1 MFRFILSVQFSLLY
15 MLFSGASANGQV
27 RITDKP
33 AEKIVVFGNH
43 TLEFTLDYDKKC
55 MVKAMKVNGESV
67 LSVQEGMFSGI
78 RTAADTF
85 STCRL
90 DVSPEVSVMKN
101 EVKVSGI
108 RYGTDQCPV
117 QETWTFLLSDSS
129 IRFEI
134 ERTVDRSFRAE
145 EVSFPSVIFNSIHT
159 WDGAFLGYGG
169 LAWFYLFNE
178 KLCTYGVHTG
188 SAVFWNSATGNGLSI
203 SALAGGKQV
212 ASKFTRTGNDQLL
225 FAVSVSDSSMNYRY
239 DAGTNRR
246 RFVRAKTDVWN
257 GFMVPA
263 GKNTES
269 LTFTYVN
276 YKSEYNR
283 GHFVGINGEQ
293 VSRLANTIARIG
305 VIDAKHFGG
314 NSWHTPYG
322 PICLHEQYIAQL
334 GLAIDDPHY
343 INGYAQCLD
352 YYRDNAIQPDGRVL
366 ARWAYTDEDAMPGTA
381 TPKGFYEAQWGYL
394 MDSNP
399 DFVTNVSELYR
410 QSGDS
415 AWVRKQKAACERALD
430 YMLKRD
436 ADGNHLVEMMT
447 DYHTQKRGSDWID
460 IIWASYENAFVNAKL
475 YYALTLWAGIEKQ
488 LGDEGKSSY
497 YSAWASALKTSFN
510 KPTSQGGFW
519 DAKNGW
525 YVHWLDKDHSVHGD
539 NLVVPVNFMAIGY
552 GICDDE
558 QRKKSILDQ
567 VEAQMEREKLF
578 AWPLCMYSYAKG
590 EGNDWQFPFPNY
602 ENGDIFLSWGG
613 LGVEV
618 YASYKPELAL
628 KYVENILAR
637 YAVDGLAFQ
646 RYGRLKQDGLG
657 DDILSGN
664 SLAIAGLY
672 KAIYGINPMPNRMV
686 LNPHLPGK
694 LLGTTLYYRFRGDRL
709 TIHYE
714 KDRYAISNAR
724 FRLVSSG
731 DFGFSAGKDEV
742 NYFFHGS
749 DYPSLVVKATGTGR
763 LSIEMGN
770 WKDTER
776 SWKQTAAVD
785 LAKINYT
792 LCQLQPGKKYN
803 VSIDGKLFRTL
814 SSDRSGCLALDIM
827 AAAGSRE
834 IQVRLKLN

>member
-1 MFRFILSVQFSLLY
+1 MFRFIHSVQFVF
-15 MLFSGASANGQV
+15 LFALFTGASVSGQV
-27 RITDKP
+27 KITSNTAGKV
-33 AEKIVVFGNH
+33 VVFGNH
-43 TLEFTLDYDKKC
+43 TLEITLDYDKKC
-55 MVKAMKVNGESV
+55 MVTAMMVNGESV
-67 LSVQEGMFSGI
+67 LSGKEGMFSGI
-78 RTAADTF
+78 RTAAGTF

-90 DVSPEVSVMKN
+90 EVSPEVSVMKN
-101 EVKVSGI
+101 EVNVSGI
-108 RYGTDQCPV
+108 RYGTDLCPV
-117 QETWTFLLSDSS
+117 EETWTFLLSDSG

-134 ERTVDRSFRAE
+134 ERTVDRSFQAE
-145 EVSFPSVIFNSIHT
+145 EVSFPSVVFNSIHT

-188 SAVFWNSATGNGLSI
+188 SSVFWNSATGNGLSV
-203 SALAGGKQV
+203 AAGAEGKEV
-212 ASKFTRTGNDQLL
+212 ASTFTRTADDQLL
-225 FAVSVSDSSMNYRY
+225 FGVSVSDSSMKYRY

-246 RFVRAKTDVWN
+246 RFIRQKTDVWHA
-257 GFMVPA
+257 FSVPA
-263 GKNTES
+263 GTYRES
-269 LTFTYVN
+269 LVFSYVN
-276 YKSEYNR
+276 YKREYNR
-283 GHFVGINGEQ
+283 GHFVGINGDQ
-293 VSRLANTIARIG
+293 VTRLSNTIARIG
-305 VIDAKHFGG
+305 VIDARHFGG

-343 INGYAQCLD
+343 IDGYAQCLD

-399 DFVTNVSELYR
+399 DFVTDVSELYR

-415 AWVRKQKAACERALD
+415 AWVRKQKTACEKALD

-475 YYALTLWAGIEKQ
+475 YYALALWSGIEKQ
-488 LGDEGKSSY
+488 LGDGSKATY
-497 YSAWASALKTSFN
+497 YSSWASALKTSFN
-510 KPTSQGGFW
+510 RPTTQGGFW

-539 NLVVPVNFMAIGY
+539 NLMIPVNFMAIAY

-558 QRKKSILDQ
+558 QRKKAILDK
-567 VEAQMEREKLF
+567 VEEQMEKEKLF
-578 AWPLCMYSYAKG
+578 AWPLCMYTYAKG

-637 YAVDGLAFQ
+637 YAADGLAFQ

-672 KAIYGINPMPNRMV
+672 KSVYGINPMPNRMV
-686 LNPHLPGK
+686 LDPHMPGK

-724 FRLVSSG
+724 FRLVSPG
-731 DFGFSAGKDEV
+731 DFGFSAGKEEV
-742 NYFFHGS
+742 NYFFRENDS
-749 DYPSLVVKATGTGR
+749 ASLRARVPGAGR
-763 LSIEMGN
+763 FSLEITE
-770 WKDTER
+770 WKDMER
-776 SWKQTAAVD
+776 AWKQTAAAD
-785 LAKINYT
+785 LGQVRYT
-792 LCQLQPGKKYN
+792 VCQVQPGKDYD
-803 VSIDGKLFRTL
+803 VFIDGRPFRTMR
-814 SSDRSGCLALDIM
+814 SDNAGCLVLEVRAE
-827 AAAGSRE
+827 AATRE
-834 IQVRLKLN
+834 VLLKIKK